1 MLIWLSIAVL
11 VLIAAIIVVARDRI
25 ARLQSLL
32 AGGAV
37 MPGCAIA
44 EAVALLLLALLI
56 FLGDRAGMFSTRSS
70 LVNRASFMIDR
81 SRPFPSVFPA

>member
-1 MLIWLSIAVL
+1 MLVWLSIAALIV
-11 VLIAAIIVVARDRI
+11 IAAIIVMTRDRI
-25 ARLQSLL
+25 AHLQSLL

-56 FLGDRAGMFSTRSS
+56 FLGHRAGMF
-70 LVNRASFMIDR
+70 
-81 SRPFPSVFPA
+81 